1 MSYYLYKLQFTTPLH
16 VGDSRLANGLE
27 SVQLN
32 ICADTLFSAL
42 CHTVLQ
48 LEGREALS
56 AFVEKV
62 RTNRILFSDTLPYK
76 RDTLFIPKP
85 FMNSRSEREVDAS
98 LKKLIK
104 KLTYIP
110 VEMIHSFMDSIN
122 GKEDFDIQSIDND
135 FAKGALDTKVNLT
148 EEISRPYAVASVG
161 FNDGCG
167 LYGIVKAEESDMD
180 YLIRLFK
187 LLGLGGIG
195 GKTSSGYGKFRL
207 VESLCL
213 DDAPAD
219 SVYGTLLTLLANS
232 ESDYNISLT
241 TSLPLDSELEQAVN
255 GANYKLVR
263 RGGFVYST
271 AMDKP
276 LKKQTQYCFSAGSV
290 FKSRF
295 EGGVFNVGVNSPHP
309 VYRYLKPIFIG
320 VRG

>member
-1 MSYYLYKLQFTTPLH
+1 
-16 VGDSRLANGLE
+16 
-27 SVQLN
+27 
-32 ICADTLFSAL
+32 
-42 CHTVLQ
+42 
-48 LEGREALS
+48 
-56 AFVEKV
+56 
-62 RTNRILFSDTLPYK
+62 
-76 RDTLFIPKP
+76 
-85 FMNSRSEREVDAS
+85 MNSRSEREVDAS

-207 VESLCL
+207 VESL
-213 DDAPAD
+213 ASMMPRQTYTA
-219 SVYGTLLTLLANS
+219 LLTLLANS

-241 TSLPLDSELEQAVN
+241 TSLPLDSELEQAVD
-255 GANYKLVR
+255 GA
-263 RGGFVYST
+263 
-271 AMDKP
+271 AMSGVAALCIRP
-276 LKKQTQYCFSAGSV
+276 LDSFEETQ
-290 FKSRF
+290 
-295 EGGVFNVGVNSPHP
+295 
-309 VYRYLKPIFIG
+309 
-320 VRG
+320 